1 MRPLKKKRRN
11 PAPRPVRR
19 AGTVLRAAAHIP
31 FLILVLLLIVH
42 SDSRQKDPPAAPVS
56 AHPPSGSA
64 RSIIVEAEQE
74 YRDALYSRSLSSFR
88 RALAISA
95 VKGDWADVSRCWS
108 GIGENE
114 IRLERFGSAQA
125 AFDSALQIA
134 AARLTR
140 PGPETAAGWVGLGR
154 LRFEQ
159 ENFDSALACYRR
171 ALPLAAADPPLLGLA
186 YQRIGQAHIAN
197 TRFSEAMD
205 CIDTCLAVLR
215 TCRSEDHPDFAEAYL
230 LAGTVYKSRHDWENA
245 LIFFNRALDID
256 RLHLGEW
263 HPEVGRAYENLG
275 TLYMHKEDFAAAM
288 DFQKKALLVYTR
300 ALGPDHPSVAGVHN
314 HMGYIHAQ
322 KKEYGPMQEELL
334 KGLAVCMK
342 NPERNRL
349 LTAEIEF
356 RIGHVYILTHRPGL
370 ALIYYRRALAI
381 RTQIL
386 NPRSEWMSESYK
398 GIGDALR
405 DLGRYREALRNY
417 QKALIA
423 THADFNDPNIR
434 SNPDIEGKTVDFS
447 VLSLLWLKART
458 LERMVG
464 CGEGGTADLET
475 ALSTWELAMR
485 LMDRLGSGIL
495 SVEPRLNLAADF
507 GLVYGRGLE
516 TAAALYARTGD
527 ERFKE
532 KAFLFSEKAKVFVQL
547 RSLMDER
554 AMTFGGVPTKLIRE
568 ESRLRTEYRELEKD
582 IRDETA
588 GRPDVESGRLKSL
601 KARRF
606 AVKREWNDLIVR
618 LQREFPDYLSVRYGD
633 HVVTVRDLRDRL
645 IGPRDALVEYFT
657 GDRFVTIF
665 TVTDS
670 IFEMTRVPRP
680 PDLESR
686 VRGVRDGIVAMDY
699 GRYTDNAHWCWR
711 ALVLPVEPWIRGR
724 SLIVIPDG
732 FLSGLAF
739 EALLTRPP
747 AGGTED
753 YRGLAYLVRDH
764 AVGYHYSAMMFIEYR
779 AGTEKKP
786 GPFVGFAPGRY

>member
-1 MRPLKKKRRN
+1 M
-11 PAPRPVRR
+11 
-19 AGTVLRAAAHIP
+19 
-31 FLILVLLLIVH
+31 
-42 SDSRQKDPPAAPVS
+42 
-56 AHPPSGSA
+56 
-64 RSIIVEAEQE
+64 VEAEQE

-114 IRLERFGSAQA
+114 IRLERFGSAEA
-125 AFDSALQIA
+125 AFDSALKTA
-134 AARLTR
+134 AVRLTR

-159 ENFDSALACYRR
+159 EDFDSALACYRR

-197 TRFSEAMD
+197 TRFSEAMH

-215 TCRSEDHPDFAEAYL
+215 TCRSEDHPDFAPVYL
-230 LAGTVYKSRHDWENA
+230 LAGTVYKNRHDWENA

-263 HPEVGRAYENLG
+263 HPEVGRACENLG
-275 TLYMHKEDFAAAM
+275 TLYMHKDDFARAM

-300 ALGPDHPSVAGVHN
+300 ALGPDHPSVAGVRN
-314 HMGYIHAQ
+314 HIAYIHFR
-322 KKEYGPMQEELL
+322 KKEYGPMLEELRR
-334 KGLAVCMK
+334 GLAVCMK
-342 NPERNRL
+342 DPERNRL

-356 RIGHVYILTHRPGL
+356 RIGHVYRHTGRPDP
-370 ALIYYRRALAI
+370 ALVHYRRALAI
-381 RTQIL
+381 RTPIL
-386 NPRSEWMSESYK
+386 NRRSVWMSETHKAIGSALSDK
-398 GIGDALR
+398 GL
-405 DLGRYREALRNY
+405 YREALRCY
-417 QKALIA
+417 QMAIIA
-423 THADFNDPNIR
+423 MHPDFDDPDIR
-434 SNPDIEGKTVDFS
+434 SNPDVEGRSVDFS
-447 VLSLLWLKART
+447 MLSLLWLKAQT
-458 LERMVG
+458 IEEMVRRG
-464 CGEGGTADLET
+464 KGGTADLET
-475 ALSTWELAMR
+475 ALSTWELAVR
-485 LMDRLGSGIL
+485 LMDRLGSGML
-495 SVEPRLNLAADF
+495 SVEPRLDLAADF
-507 GLVYGRGLE
+507 GFVYGRGLE
-516 TAAALYARTGD
+516 TAAELYARTGD

-547 RSLMDER
+547 RSIMDER
-554 AMTFGGVPTKLIRE
+554 AMTFGGVPADLIRE
-568 ESRLRTEYRELEKD
+568 ENRLRTEYREFEKD

-588 GRPDVESGRLKSL
+588 GRPDVESGRLKAL

-633 HVVTVRDLRDRL
+633 HSVTVRDLRERL

-670 IFEMTRVPRP
+670 LFEMTRVPRP

-686 VRGVRDGIVAMDY
+686 VRGVRDGIVSMDY
-699 GRYTDNAHWCWR
+699 DRYTDNALWCWR

-764 AVGYHYSAMMFIEYR
+764 AVGYHNSAMMFIEYR
-779 AGTEKKP
+779 AGTEKKKP